1 MGKSVETRSKNRSR
15 RADRKCGGDQ
25 SAMAEVIEFDG
36 GLILELETQLAAPL
50 DEGAAGDAQF
60 GGDAHKAPALGATF
74 DEFLTDFR

>member
-1 MGKSVETRSKNRSR
+1 ML
-15 RADRKCGGDQ
+15 
-25 SAMAEVIEFDG
+25 EVIEFDG
-36 GLILELETQLAAPL
+36 GLILELEAQLAAPL